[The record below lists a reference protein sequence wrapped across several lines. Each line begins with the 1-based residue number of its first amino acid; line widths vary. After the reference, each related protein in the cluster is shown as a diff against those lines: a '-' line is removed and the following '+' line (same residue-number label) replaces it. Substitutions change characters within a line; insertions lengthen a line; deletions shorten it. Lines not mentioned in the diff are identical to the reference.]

1 MRNEISYIS
10 KSIDVIATD
19 LYLKVTNSC
28 YPNRDFTYYVRKLFK
43 LVPPPNYKRQ
53 EN

>member
-1 MRNEISYIS
+1 MYIIKIFERREHLKKKIILFYEKWNFIS

-28 YPNRDFTYYVRKLFK
+28 YPNRDFT
-43 LVPPPNYKRQ
+43 
-53 EN
+53 